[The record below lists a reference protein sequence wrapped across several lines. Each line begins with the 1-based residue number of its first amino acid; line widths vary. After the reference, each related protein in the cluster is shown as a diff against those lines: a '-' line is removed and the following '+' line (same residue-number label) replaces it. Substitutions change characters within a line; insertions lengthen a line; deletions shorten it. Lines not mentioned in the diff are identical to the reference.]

1 MDNAKSI
8 IDIEVNDD
16 QFKAFHALFEKYRSN
31 LGDIPSIL
39 KQTSKA
45 SDGVNAAEKKSVDNT
60 EKRLGTM
67 QDLTKALAAHAAIL
81 DKGAA
86 VREKTAREEA
96 KYEKSRNDFNKRL
109 ESSEARQNA
118 LIEKRQKYIKEM
130 SNNLSGVIGKT
141 ASIGIN
147 IGKWGVGIGL
157 AMAGGG
163 FFGMDRLGQSATA
176 DRSTAR
182 GLGVSSGALRAW
194 RTDFAPY
201 GNPDGLLSASSNAY
215 SDPMMR
221 ATLQRAGVGS
231 DVIKAGNTSQ
241 IAEQALRGLA
251 DFYNRNQGPNAQQ
264 IWQSR
269 GFNNVIGFNEMRQ
282 FAGASEQERNRMFAN
297 IRRDT
302 SSLGNS
308 DPTLLAWQNFSTQ
321 LTRAGQQ
328 IKATFLDGLGS
339 LTGPM
344 SKLSDALQNVIRQFM
359 SSGAFSEVIKIVSQG
374 LNDLAQSFKD
384 GSAQKGIQSFISA
397 ISKWA
402 KDGTLEDDLMTIE
415 RGIHK
420 LASVLGWFAPGNS
433 NTAEGRKQQTR
444 HNILTHGGMGAL
456 VGGAVGGVAGSV
468 IPGAGTLAGGALGAS
483 VGGAIGTFLA
493 GTKDAKY
500 LGYQPVDIRT
510 HNRLFKLAQGL
521 GIKNDYEAHILAA
534 IGSTESR
541 GNPNAVSSAGAMGL
555 MQIIPQMQKALGV
568 TNPFDETQSMRGGA
582 RLFEQLYQHFK
593 GDLTKTVAGY
603 NTGQPNVDNAI
614 KKYGEQHWLEH
625 MPQETQQYVGRN
637 AANLRASGV
646 SIRIDNSTGNASTVT
661 AAQFA
666 R

>member
-16 QFKAFHALFEKYRSN
+16 QFKEFYSLFQRYRSS

-39 KQTSKA
+39 KQTSQA
-45 SDGVNAAEKKSVDNT
+45 SEGLNSSEKKSAANA
-60 EKRLGTM
+60 EKRLESM
-67 QDLTKALAAHAAIL
+67 HDLTRALASHAAIL
-81 DKGAA
+81 DKGASA
-86 VREKTAREEA
+86 REKIARDEA
-96 KYEKSRNDFNKRL
+96 KYEKTRDDFNKRL
-109 ESSEARQNA
+109 EASEARQNA

-130 SNNLSGVIGKT
+130 SNNLTGLIGKT

-147 IGKWGVGIGL
+147 IGKWGLGIGL

-163 FFGMDRLGQSATA
+163 FFGMDRLGHAATA

-182 GLGVSSGALRAW
+182 VLGVSSGELRAW

-201 GNPDGLLSASSNAY
+201 GNPDSLLSASSNAY

-221 ATLQRAGVGS
+221 ATLQRAGVGA
-231 DVIKAGNTSQ
+231 DVIRSGNTSQ
-241 IAEQALRGLA
+241 IAEQTLRGLA

-282 FAGASEQERNRMFAN
+282 FAGASEQERSRMFAN
-297 IRRDT
+297 IRRD
-302 SSLGNS
+302 SSTLGNS

-321 LTRAGQQ
+321 LTRAGQE
-328 IKATFLDGLGS
+328 IKATFLDGLSG

-344 SKLSDALQNVIRQFM
+344 SKLSDALQNVIRSFM
-359 SSGAFSEVIKIVSQG
+359 SSGAFSDIIKIVSQG
-374 LNDLAQSFKD
+374 LNDLADSFKD
-384 GSAQKGIQSFISA
+384 GTAQKGIQSFLNAVSQ
-397 ISKWA
+397 WTQ
-402 KDGTLEDDLMTIE
+402 DGTLEDDLMTIE

-420 LASVLGWFAPGNS
+420 LASVLGWFAPGRS
-433 NTAEGRKQQTR
+433 DTPEGRRQQTR
-444 HNILTHGGMGAL
+444 HNILTHGGMGAMI
-456 VGGAVGGVAGSV
+456 GGGIGAIAGSV
-468 IPGAGTLAGGALGAS
+468 VPGAGTLAGGALGATT
-483 VGGAIGTFLA
+483 GTAIGTFLA

-500 LGYQPVDIRT
+500 LGYQPVDVRT
-510 HNRLFKLAQGL
+510 HNRLFKMAQGL
-521 GIKNDYEAHILAA
+521 GINNDAEAHILAA

-555 MQIIPQMQKALGV
+555 MQIMPQMQKALGI

-603 NTGQPNVDNAI
+603 NTGQPNVDNAVQ
-614 KKYGEQHWLEH
+614 KYGEQHWLEH
-625 MPQETQQYVGRN
+625 LPQETQQYVARN
-637 AANLRASGV
+637 AANLRAAGV
-646 SIRIDNSTGNASTVT
+646 SIRINNSTGNAATVT